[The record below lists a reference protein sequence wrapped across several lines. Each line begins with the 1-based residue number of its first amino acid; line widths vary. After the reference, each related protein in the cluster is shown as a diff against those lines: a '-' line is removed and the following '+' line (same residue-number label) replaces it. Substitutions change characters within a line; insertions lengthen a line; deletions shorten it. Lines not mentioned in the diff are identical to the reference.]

1 MSYVS
6 HRCSCSDIAHFRPH
20 LQGGCPFCG
29 GRGWIAWLKPPPV
42 KSGKKNQR
50 SPDNLIGHLTSKVSG
65 GYSQYSDDTITEGM
79 NVVFSR
85 GCNRRSSI
93 FRGCSNEIYYKNKN
107 QNFLGYKN
115 FELSWLQIF

>member
-1 MSYVS
+1 MAYVLQVLLAWAACES
-6 HRCSCSDIAHFRPH
+6 CVTPLQLFGHRTFQATFTGR
-20 LQGGCPFCG
+20 LTFCG
-29 GRGWIAWLKPPPV
+29 GRGWIGWLKPPPV
-42 KSGKKNQR
+42 KSGKKNQK

-93 FRGCSNEIYYKNKN
+93 FKSCSSEIYYKNKT
-107 QNFLGYKN
+107 GI
-115 FELSWLQIF
+115 S